1 MSASAARIE
10 ANRANSQNSTGP
22 STPEGKQRSA
32 SNSLRHGLTAKT
44 PLLPTEDPQA
54 YRKFCDDY
62 VADLSPKGALELQLA
77 EKMADMEWRLKRCRH
92 IEQSILDGETGH
104 AQIDSLNKFS
114 LYEHRLSRNFYATLK
129 QFLELKSARKLQEE
143 QDYKDAAKI
152 LRHFQSEKTQWDP
165 AQDGFVFSVA
175 EIEKWMHRHEHVY
188 EADQARMMRFNR
200 QFFARGSAS

>member
-1 MSASAARIE
+1 MTASAARIE

-44 PLLPTEDPQA
+44 PLLPAEDPQA
-54 YRKFCDDY
+54 YQDFCRAYIDDLQP
-62 VADLSPKGALELQLA
+62 AGALERQLA

-92 IEQSILDGETGH
+92 IEQSILDGEPGH

-114 LYEHRLSRNFYATLK
+114 LYEHRLSRNFHTTLK
-129 QFLELKSARKLQEE
+129 QFLEIKSARKIQEE

-152 LRHFQSEKTQWDP
+152 LKHLQSEKIQWDP

-175 EIEKWMHRHEHVY
+175 QIEKWIHRHEHVDA
-188 EADQARMMRFNR
+188 ADQARMMRFNR
-200 QFFARGSAS
+200 QFFANSTAS